1 MRKRLS
7 LIVLLVLVQLFTVS
21 SLYAAEVVVYGLEA
35 MPLCGV
41 VDGKPAGVTVE
52 ILQEATNHGAPQFV
66 FKMDVPWLRAQMM
79 VQEDGGEL
87 NGIIPFSRS
96 SQRED
101 SFKWVGELIQTQFRL
116 YSFERS
122 APVNSLEEAK
132 ELSIGV
138 VRGHA
143 IIPLLEQLGITKL
156 DLAPNAGVN
165 AQKLQGHRVAAVAD
179 SDFIALYNW
188 RNLGEDTSKLQEG
201 LAVGDVT
208 RVYFA
213 AGLHFP
219 DDVAKTIADALEQ
232 MRSNGKMDEI
242 LSRWR

>member
-1 MRKRLS
+1 MVKKLS
-7 LIVLLVLVQLFTVS
+7 LVVAVILAQVLFAS
-21 SLYAAEVVVYGLEA
+21 SLHAKEVVVYGLEA

-41 VDGKPAGVTVE
+41 VDGKPVGVTVE
-52 ILQEATNHGAPQFV
+52 ILQEATNHGAPEFT

-79 VQEDGGEL
+79 VQEEGGEL

-96 SQRED
+96 PQRED

-116 YSFERS
+116 YSFERP
-122 APVNSLEEAK
+122 APVNSVDEAK

-143 IIPLLEQLGITKL
+143 IIPLLERLGITKL

-165 AQKLQGHRVAAVAD
+165 AQKLRANRIAAVAD

-188 RNLGEDTSKLQEG
+188 KNLGEDTSKLQEG
-201 LAVGDVT
+201 LAIGDAT

-219 DDVAKTIADALEQ
+219 DDVAQSIADALEN